1 MSRIATDL
9 THLARMSRRVLDR
22 TGQGPELLVQ
32 FVNSRCDCNCAHCFD
47 WQRRGSEVERGDLT
61 LDEIERIARAL
72 PRFFF
77 VILTGGEPFLR
88 LDLPDIALAYARH
101 AQPRVIAIPTNGG
114 HPLVIVPAVD
124 RILASLP
131 RATSLS
137 INVSLDG
144 VGELHDE
151 IRGRKG
157 QFAKATETVRGLQEL
172 AGRRD
177 RLSVGVVSVI
187 SRRNQ
192 DHLEALMN
200 CVLDDLQVKIWA
212 PFLVRGEPRDPAVKD
227 VDLARYREIAKALE
241 RRILDRKYPEYRGF
255 LGAKAN
261 SAKNVVRRALIER
274 IVQDGQRVV
283 PCSAG
288 RQAAIIYANGTVQP
302 CELLDQPLGNLRD
315 FDFDWAALWQSAGA
329 IEARRVVDTK
339 NCACTHE
346 NILTTS
352 IAFAWSQW
360 PAILRW
366 TLQFGLQP

>member
-1 MSRIATDL
+1 M
-9 THLARMSRRVLDR
+9 
-22 TGQGPELLVQ
+22 
-32 FVNSRCDCNCAHCFD
+32 
-47 WQRRGSEVERGDLT
+47 
-61 LDEIERIARAL
+61 
-72 PRFFF
+72 
-77 VILTGGEPFLR
+77 
-88 LDLPDIALAYARH
+88 
-101 AQPRVIAIPTNGG
+101 
-114 HPLVIVPAVD
+114 
-124 RILASLP
+124 
-131 RATSLS
+131 
-137 INVSLDG
+137 
-144 VGELHDE
+144 
-151 IRGRKG
+151 
-157 QFAKATETVRGLQEL
+157 RGLQEL

-200 CVLDDLQVKIWA
+200 FVLDDLQVKIWA

-366 TLQFGLQP
+366 TLQFWLQP